1 MSQRPYGHASAC
13 YNIFWWLSLMV
24 FV

>member
-1 MSQRPYGHASAC
+1 MSQRPSGHASAC